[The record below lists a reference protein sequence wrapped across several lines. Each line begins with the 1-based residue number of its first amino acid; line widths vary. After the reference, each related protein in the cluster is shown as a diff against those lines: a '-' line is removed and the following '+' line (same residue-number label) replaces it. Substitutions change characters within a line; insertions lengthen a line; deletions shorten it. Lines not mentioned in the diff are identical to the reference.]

1 MQNKLKAVYHTAELL
16 AVVCKEELRTSFFI
30 GQMLDTRGQ
39 K

>member
-1 MQNKLKAVYHTAELL
+1 MQNKLEAVYHASELL

-30 GQMLDTRGQ
+30 GQMLDAKGQ